1 MARTT
6 RKDLEMAVNY
16 LAELMGEPLQI
27 YSYAP
32 DSRRRY
38 YVRDARSQ
46 DICSGQSHDLASVY
60 GQVRFAV
67 RCVERV
73 KECTA

>member
-6 RKDLEMAVNY
+6 RNDLELSVNY

-32 DSRRRY
+32 GSRRRY
-38 YVRDARSQ
+38 YIHDARDQ
-46 DICSGQSHDLASVY
+46 PIDTVTSHDLASVY
-60 GQVRFAV
+60 EQVRFAI
-67 RCVERV
+67 RCIERM
-73 KECTA
+73 TWGAS